1 MKKSQS
7 FHIITKG
14 ELTQKGDF
22 TGIDT
27 YNNAVFISK
36 KTKLFDNVDCISE
49 DSPLFCFAKVDEV
62 FNKDT
67 EDRKLHFLKCYYADF
82 DLIKILTSITDDFV
96 VELDDSVK
104 QVDNFMFVKLILEEY
119 NFYKEKKQFLATNKF
134 GFNRA
139 TNELNYNLPFLL
151 LSQNCFQFKLNLDK
165 YINFYGYDSLMLND
179 EGYYCNEFE
188 EDEILYNIENRN
200 YKNAFKITL
209 FPLFKSLKQLYKLL
223 EKPAEKPKIKIIT
236 KDKLKQLD
244 TSSIDYFNNY
254 YELNEGIFQYEL
266 EHSLDFI
273 ERLQSELKSLY
284 VYTIKPI
291 INLDDD
297 YTDKLFI
304 QNINQDLINIIENLE
319 LKNICNL
326 IVLPPDFIHLQI
338 LEEVDYYLNPPEEN
352 GYNTF
357 DGWVELGNQ
366 EMNKWDEETGGSWR
380 IENDFD

>member
-7 FHIITKG
+7 FHILTKG
-14 ELTQKGDF
+14 SLTQKGDF
-22 TGIDT
+22 TGIDM

-82 DLIKILTSITDDFV
+82 DLIKMLTSLTNDFV
-96 VELDDSVK
+96 VELDESEK
-104 QVDNFMFVKLILEEY
+104 QVHNFMFVQLILDEY

-223 EKPAEKPKIKIIT
+223 EKPSEKPKIKIIT

-244 TSSIDYFNNY
+244 TSSVDYFNNY

-319 LKNICNL
+319 LKNIYNL

-380 IENDFD
+380 IANDLE